1 MQNIN
6 PVRFISFNSC
16 NMDTFTLVTS
26 NSLKRSPDHY
36 QIDFYLAKLTPEQ
49 LKEFDPECLSVYEL
63 LQGSRPYAI
72 EDFIKEAFGNLLKE
86 LIGAFGEDE
95 REDFLPASI
104 EEFFSVLQTF
114 SKSDNP
120 DIKEGLAQCNLDL
133 WASIYNTYMQKA
145 PGYIDTDIL
154 TWEQGMN
161 QTPRFPAFLL

>member
-1 MQNIN
+1 MQNISLI
-6 PVRFISFNSC
+6 RFISFNSC
-16 NMDTFTLVTS
+16 NRDTFTLITE
-26 NSLKRSPDHY
+26 NNFRCSPCSY
-36 QIDFYLAKLTPEQ
+36 QVDFYLSKLNEEQ
-49 LKEFDPECLSVYEL
+49 VKGFDPRSLSVYEL
-63 LQGSRPYAI
+63 LKGSRPYAI
-72 EDFIKEAFGNLLKE
+72 EDFLKEAFGNLLKE
-86 LIGAFGEDE
+86 LIRAFGEDE

-104 EEFFSVLQTF
+104 EEFFSVLQAF